1 MKTSKINGVGVNSNI
16 NCDNMCNLKTPVTA
30 NHISNVISKTECS
43 KLNGLHLS
51 LKNANNKNEDY
62 LAFNGSKNHTGE
74 RDNLYSMNGTND
86 EDEET
91 DDKLF
96 DNRYTNDINVLLRGE
111 SDNIF
116 KNYIQAIPKIQ
127 MYKGILLQGFL
138 VPQKLIKGLEGLQ
151 IRPDDIIIASYPKSG
166 TTWTEEIVSIL
177 YNNGNLEKIKSK
189 NLIDRVIHL
198 EVGRPLFPLTFLNN
212 LKSPRLLAT
221 HLPFHLLPAQ
231 VRDLKCKIIYV
242 ARNPK
247 DNAVSYFH
255 HHKIAS
261 FLGNYKGSWDEFL
274 HLFSHGKLVYGSWF
288 HHVAKYW
295 EESINNPDKILF
307 LKYEDM
313 KRDLEKEVRKILG
326 FLNMEITPER
336 LNLLIDHCSFE
347 SMKNNNMVNREVLP
361 IKVFDFSHTKFMRK
375 GIIGDWKNYFDET
388 QNVEFERIYQQKM
401 KKIKN
406 NLTFDFEP

>member
-74 RDNLYSMNGTND
+74 RGNEQLLFNNCINENKSIDNLYSMNGTND

-166 TTWTEEIVSIL
+166 
-177 YNNGNLEKIKSK
+177 
-189 NLIDRVIHL
+189 
-198 EVGRPLFPLTFLNN
+198 LNN
-212 LKSPRLLAT
+212 
-221 HLPFHLLPAQ
+221 
-231 VRDLKCKIIYV
+231 
-242 ARNPK
+242 
-247 DNAVSYFH
+247 
-255 HHKIAS
+255 
-261 FLGNYKGSWDEFL
+261 
-274 HLFSHGKLVYGSWF
+274 
-288 HHVAKYW
+288 
-295 EESINNPDKILF
+295 
-307 LKYEDM
+307 
-313 KRDLEKEVRKILG
+313 
-326 FLNMEITPER
+326 
-336 LNLLIDHCSFE
+336 
-347 SMKNNNMVNREVLP
+347 
-361 IKVFDFSHTKFMRK
+361 
-375 GIIGDWKNYFDET
+375 
-388 QNVEFERIYQQKM
+388 
-401 KKIKN
+401 
-406 NLTFDFEP
+406 